1 MQDMPKN
8 FADSLF
14 PPMLFDSNFISI
26 NSQCMSSLTEVETG
40 TERLLFVAW
49 QVRIVWRSSLLS
61 GASLNSLVTTP
72 LSSSTLSET
81 SSRRAWSRHQ
91 VTLGV
96 GWPVRRHFC
105 ASVSSPLKAFDKS
118 FFLKLL
124 RSIWLSLKN
133 VFYTS

>member
-1 MQDMPKN
+1 MQDLPKN
-8 FADSLF
+8 FAVSRVLF
-14 PPMLFDSNFISI
+14 ESSFISI

-96 GWPVRRHFC
+96 GWPERKHFC
-105 ASVSSPLKAFDKS
+105 ASVSSPFI
-118 FFLKLL
+118 FQL
-124 RSIWLSLKN
+124 RSTIIWLSSKMYAI
-133 VFYTS
+133 FYTS